1 VSTDSTATDRLT
13 AYGKASL
20 VASKSCGL
28 FLTQVGVVACSS
40 KLAPCPA
47 AFLIILRPGLFD
59 AHLQNWE
66 AVPVKSP
73 SHTHT
78 YIFNIS
84 HFSETASDK
93 MNYAPVG
100 DNEEFTTEQSRDT
113 DRFSRC
119 IRSLDCTTG
128 GVFFYEALASCFAG
142 IWGGIVY
149 AVEGCGDCFSG
160 CCSTCGDCMGD
171 CCQNCCS

>member
-1 VSTDSTATDRLT
+1 MPKCVLNYSSSRTSNAHFEIR
-13 AYGKASL
+13 YGTVESL
-20 VASKSCGL
+20 
-28 FLTQVGVVACSS
+28 FT
-40 KLAPCPA
+40 
-47 AFLIILRPGLFD
+47 
-59 AHLQNWE
+59 
-66 AVPVKSP
+66 
-73 SHTHT
+73 HTHAHRH
-78 YIFNIS
+78 IQIS
-84 HFSETASDK
+84 IFSETTSDN

-128 GVFFYEALASCFAG
+128 GVFFYEAFASCFAG

-149 AVEGCGDCFSG
+149 AVEGCGDCCSG